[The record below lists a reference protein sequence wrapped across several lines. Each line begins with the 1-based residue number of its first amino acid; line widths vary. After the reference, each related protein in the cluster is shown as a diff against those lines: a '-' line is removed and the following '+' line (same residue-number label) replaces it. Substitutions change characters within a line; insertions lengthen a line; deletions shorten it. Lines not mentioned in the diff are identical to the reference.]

1 MKRLA
6 KSHLNKIK
14 PYKPGKPIEELK
26 RQLGLKD
33 AIKMASNENA
43 LSPSSRVISS
53 IAKAARDLNRYP
65 DGGSF
70 YLKKELAKRFR
81 ISPDNFII
89 GNGSDE
95 VIVFAVRTFL
105 KSGDEVIIA
114 KPTFLVYDIA
124 SRVEGIRVKH
134 VPLRD
139 YRYDLESMRKAITK
153 KTRMIFIANPDNP
166 TGTYVTRKEVERFMS
181 GLRRDIIVV
190 FDEAYYEFASERSDY
205 PRTMRYFKKERNV
218 IILRTFSKIYS
229 LAGLRVGYGIARR
242 DLIES
247 MNKVR
252 EPFNVNSLAQTAAI
266 AAMYDEGFV
275 KKTKRLIKMGKS
287 YLYSELDIMGIMYIP
302 SATNFILMEIGPDA
316 PVIYKKL
323 LKKGIIVRNMEAW
336 GLSGFLRVTIGTDRE
351 NRRFI
356 KALSDIWRQL

>member
-139 YRYDLESMRKAITK
+139 YRYDLEGMRKAITK

-166 TGTYVTRKEVERFMS
+166 TGTYVTRKEVARFMS

>member
-139 YRYDLESMRKAITK
+139 YRYDLEGMRKAITK

>member
-139 YRYDLESMRKAITK
+139 YRYDLEGMRKAINK
-153 KTRMIFIANPDNP
+153 KTRMIFIAKPDNP